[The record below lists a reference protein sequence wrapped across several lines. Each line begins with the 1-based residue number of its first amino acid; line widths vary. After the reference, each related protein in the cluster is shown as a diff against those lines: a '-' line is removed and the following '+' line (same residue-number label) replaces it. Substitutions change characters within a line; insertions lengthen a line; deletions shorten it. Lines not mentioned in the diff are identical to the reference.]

1 MDLEDDFFLGEAET
15 SDFFLG
21 NPDDDVFLGNESKT
35 PKTLNS
41 EKGTSSEK
49 KDFSELFS
57 SYNLLKIAEKPARVD
72 FEEFFKNNPEIFKFA
87 GTDYFKSLSENEFK
101 TFEKKCDYLI
111 SLAHEKW
118 IDIENQHKLEDFT
131 EAQDVL
137 RSIFRN
143 SEKTKYYSEE
153 IKRSLVI
160 RLKTVLKQKIKD
172 NILDVSEIQ
181 ELMEIAISIHL
192 VPDNGAGRNAIINW
206 IKKTKE
212 TSNFKIE
219 SFEETFVRFVS
230 KKEKI
235 ERIDSPVTKNNLFR
249 EYEKLSKINDGIS
262 GAINNKSVE
271 EMKEKMSE
279 LLKDNNLLFSN
290 LDLFQTDFLQPE
302 MERQKGHYDFA
313 YPLNTEYFYYLKG
326 TATNIYQFSEAQWR
340 ELTMVMNITP
350 EDSATVAFI
359 MGHNKEST
367 LHGIAKLIE
376 ENPEMAADRILA
388 GDLETYFSH
397 IGRKNISEEI
407 KKLKLAYKSNRL
419 ELVTGVVTLLKQ
431 EIDNS
436 ATSVQKTADE
446 EKSFDRLLQKSNS
459 LKDFV
464 SFVLKNKSDE
474 SLVTRITSDFPIV
487 ERLQTLFLSEK
498 KKTSYIKFLL
508 NLMNE
513 LLLEADISQYKYAF
527 VKVAKKAEEE
537 LVKFS
542 DSISFIN
549 IFSELVSMAE
559 QKGIISPSDALP
571 NFIENKEMMFE
582 MYETYF
588 NTSKESKNKKKT
600 KFSTWFHKGEK

>member
-1 MDLEDDFFLGEAET
+1 MDLEDDFFLGETET

-101 TFEKKCDYLI
+101 SFEKKCDYLI

-397 IGRKNISEEI
+397 IGRKNISEKI
-407 KKLKLAYKSNRL
+407 NKLKLAYKLNTSELVCGVVNLLKESFSDFAQTENQQVQNKIDFENLLENKASLKELVSYTVKNKNNESFINKILSDETCIESLNRL
-419 ELVTGVVTLLKQ
+419 LL
-431 EIDNS
+431 S
-436 ATSVQKTADE
+436 
-446 EKSFDRLLQKSNS
+446 R
-459 LKDFV
+459 
-464 SFVLKNKSDE
+464 
-474 SLVTRITSDFPIV
+474 
-487 ERLQTLFLSEK
+487 EK
-498 KKTSYIKFLL
+498 KSAYIKFLF
-508 NLMNE
+508 NVMNE
-513 LLLEADISQYKYAF
+513 LLYESDILQYEYAF
-527 VKVAKKAEEE
+527 IKIACKVQNILLKNEDYISLKNIYFALVDKAANC
-537 LVKFS
+537 K
-542 DSISFIN
+542 IN
-549 IFSELVSMAE
+549 VSKIPDL
-559 QKGIISPSDALP
+559 QKIQQKLSNGG
-571 NFIENKEMMFE
+571 EN
-582 MYETYF
+582 
-588 NTSKESKNKKKT
+588 
-600 KFSTWFHKGEK
+600 